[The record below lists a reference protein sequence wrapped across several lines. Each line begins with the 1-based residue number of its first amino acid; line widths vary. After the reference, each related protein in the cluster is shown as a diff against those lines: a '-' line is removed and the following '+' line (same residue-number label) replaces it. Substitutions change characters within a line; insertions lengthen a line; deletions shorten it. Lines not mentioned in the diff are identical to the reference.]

1 MKKLKKIYIA
11 GALTHAGNKQKE
23 IYGEIADLC
32 REFCS
37 DVYVPHLGGTD
48 PVKNPEITA
57 FDVWQ
62 KNFKIVSESDLVIA
76 YAGEPSLGVGAE
88 LEIARNA
95 GNKIILWWFKG
106 EKVSRMARGNPA
118 VIKMIEAEN
127 KENLFELIKIAL
139 RNMN

>member
-1 MKKLKKIYIA
+1 MKKFKKIYIA

-23 IYGEIADLC
+23 IYEEIADLC
-32 REFCS
+32 REFCN

-48 PVKNPEITA
+48 PVKNPEVTA

-62 KNFKIVSESDLVIA
+62 KNFKIVSESDLLIV

-88 LEIARNA
+88 LEIARIA

-118 VIKMIEAEN
+118 VVKMIEAESLEDLN
-127 KENLFELIKIAL
+127 KKIKTAV
-139 RNMN
+139 RNMT